1 MSDLTFI
8 FVIILLLS
16 FFNVENYTKT
26 QNILNCT
33 HTYTQNN
40 AEITPL
46 HQKTA
51 TNPRIAPVNAENLGN
66 LLMENAASL
75 YESTRTRCC
84 MENCSF

>member
-46 HQKTA
+46 HQKKLQQ
-51 TNPRIAPVNAENLGN
+51 IQELH
-66 LLMENAASL
+66 L
-75 YESTRTRCC
+75 
-84 MENCSF
+84 